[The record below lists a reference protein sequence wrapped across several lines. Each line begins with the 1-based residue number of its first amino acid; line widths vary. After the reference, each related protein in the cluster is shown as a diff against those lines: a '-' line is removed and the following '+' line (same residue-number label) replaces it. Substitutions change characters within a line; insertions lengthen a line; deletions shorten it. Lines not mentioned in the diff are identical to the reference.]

1 VREITIAR
9 NYAETLFELGGRASA
24 AQPYGELLEETAA
37 AFSTPGI
44 EAALMSP
51 RVTKEQKVALVTKA
65 LAGAPNPFVLFVVAV
80 IRRGR
85 QLLIPMI
92 ADEYRVLLDA
102 KLGRVRAA
110 ITVARVADPLT
121 RQVIAERLSQAIGKD
136 VIAAFVTDPAILGGT
151 IVKIGDQVYDGS
163 VRKRLGRLRRQLL
176 AGG

>member
-1 VREITIAR
+1 MREITIAR
-9 NYAETLFELGGRASA
+9 NYAETLFELGGKAGA
-24 AQPYGELLEETAA
+24 AQPYGELLDETAA
-37 AFSTPGI
+37 AFSAPTI
-44 EAALMSP
+44 EAVLMSP
-51 RVTKEQKVALVTKA
+51 RVTKEQKVAIVTSS
-65 LAGAPNPFVLFVVAV
+65 LAGAPRPFVLFVVAV

-110 ITVARVADPLT
+110 ITVAREADPLT
-121 RQVIAERLSQAIGKD
+121 RQVIAERLSKAIGKD
-136 VIAAFVTDPAILGGT
+136 VIAAFNTDPGILGGT

-176 AGG
+176 AGS

>member
-9 NYAETLFELGGRASA
+9 NYAETLFELGTRADA
-24 AQPYGELLEETAA
+24 VQPYGDLLDEAAA
-37 AFSTPGI
+37 AFTADSV
-44 EAALMSP
+44 EAVLMSP
-51 RVTKEQKVALVTKA
+51 RVTKEQKVAIVTSG
-65 LAGAPNPFVLFVVAV
+65 LQGAPKPFVQFIVAM

-85 QLLIPMI
+85 QMLMSQV

-102 KLGRVRAA
+102 RLGRVRAA
-110 ITVARVADPLT
+110 ITVARDADPLT

-176 AGG
+176 AGS

>member
-9 NYAETLFELGGRASA
+9 NYAEALFELGTA
-24 AQPYGELLEETAA
+24 AGGVQPFGDLIEEAAA
-37 AFSTPGI
+37 AFSAPTI
-44 EAALMSP
+44 EAVLMSP
-51 RVTKEQKVALVTKA
+51 RVTKEQKVTIVTKG
-65 LAGAPNPFVLFVVAV
+65 LTGAPRPFVLFMVAV

-85 QLLIPMI
+85 QMLIPRI

-110 ITVARVADPLT
+110 ITLARDVDPLT
-121 RQVIAERLSQAIGKD
+121 RQVIVEQLSKAIGKD
-136 VIAAFVTDPAILGGT
+136 VISAFVTDPAILGGT

-176 AGG
+176 TGG

>member
-1 VREITIAR
+1 MREITIAR
-9 NYAETLFELGGRASA
+9 NYAETLFVLGGKAGA
-24 AQPYGELLEETAA
+24 AQPYGELLDETAA
-37 AFSTPGI
+37 AFATPGI

-51 RVTKEQKVALVTKA
+51 RVTKEQKVTIVTTALQ
-65 LAGAPNPFVLFVVAV
+65 GAPKSFVLFVVAV

-102 KLGRVRAA
+102 QLGRVRAS
-110 ITVARVADPLT
+110 ITLARDADPLT
-121 RQVIAERLSQAIGKD
+121 RQVIAERLSKAIGKD
-136 VIAAFVTDPAILGGT
+136 VIAAFATDPAILGGT

-176 AGG
+176 AGN